1 MISDHGHTHELS
13 HKVTGSVLERVHE
26 ATDMVDYVFEAST
39 MSRYSHLP

>member
-1 MISDHGHTHELS
+1 MMSDHGHTRELA

-39 MSRYSHLP
+39 MSRYSHIP